1 MRHVAAYILAVMGGK
16 KDPSEKDVKAILNSV
31 GIEPDSKNLAVV
43 INQLKGKNVFQ
54 LIQEGQALLANMDM
68 PSGGGGGGGGAAAA
82 AVEEAPAAEA
92 KKPETESEESDSDMG
107 MGLFD

>member
-1 MRHVAAYILAVMGGK
+1 MRHVAAYILAVMGGQ

-68 PSGGGGGGGGAAAA
+68 PSGGGGGGAAAA
-82 AVEEAPAAEA
+82 AVEEAPAAEE

>member
-1 MRHVAAYILAVMGGK
+1 VAAYILAVMGGQ

-68 PSGGGGGGGGAAAA
+68 PSGGGGGGGAAAA
-82 AVEEAPAAEA
+82 AVEEAPAAEE
-92 KKPETESEESDSDMG
+92 KKPESESEESDSDMG

>member
-1 MRHVAAYILAVMGGK
+1 MRHVAAYILAVMGGQ

-43 INQLKGKNVFQ
+43 VNQLKGKNVFQ

-68 PSGGGGGGGGAAAA
+68 PSGGGGGGGAAAA
-82 AVEEAPAAEA
+82 AVEEAPAAEE
-92 KKPETESEESDSDMG
+92 KKPESESEESDSDMG

>member
-1 MRHVAAYILAVMGGK
+1 MRHVAAYILAVMGGQ

-68 PSGGGGGGGGAAAA
+68 PSGGGGGGGAAAA
-82 AVEEAPAAEA
+82 AVEEAPAAEE
-92 KKPETESEESDSDMG
+92 KKPESESEESDSDMG

>member
-1 MRHVAAYILAVMGGK
+1 MRHVAAYILAVMGGQ

-54 LIQEGQALLANMDM
+54 LIQEGQALLANLDM
-68 PSGGGGGGGGAAAA
+68 PSGGGGGGGAAAA
-82 AVEEAPAAEA
+82 AVEEAPAAEE
-92 KKPETESEESDSDMG
+92 KKPESESEESDSDMG